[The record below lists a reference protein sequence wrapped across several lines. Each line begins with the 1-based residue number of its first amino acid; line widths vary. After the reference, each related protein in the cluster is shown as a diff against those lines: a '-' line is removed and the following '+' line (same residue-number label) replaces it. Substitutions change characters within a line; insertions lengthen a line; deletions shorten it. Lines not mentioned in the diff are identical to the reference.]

1 LDFADLD
8 PENLTVNCKAIVLG
22 QAALHSPG
30 NYMPPVSHQLPKLTS
45 TDVTCSLPQNNM
57 KFEANEMILISLSE
71 WLDLEGTQI
80 QMQRGQGAERVLSFL
95 GNLGSVVLVHLMFL

>member
-1 LDFADLD
+1 
-8 PENLTVNCKAIVLG
+8 
-22 QAALHSPG
+22 
-30 NYMPPVSHQLPKLTS
+30 
-45 TDVTCSLPQNNM
+45 M